1 MEKEYYIIKMEILNI
16 KGILLTE
23 NLKEMENIYGKMDI
37 II

>member
-16 KGILLTE
+16 KGILLME